1 MGAAVHGRRGRDVS
15 ACGRAKSYFY
25 HHTFS
30 PLILDTI
37 LDPNCIWLTDAENS
51 TSRDD
56 GRQKEQ
62 LEAFKIELTA
72 ADVEAIAAAGRG
84 KFYRHFQHGVWD
96 GAKP

>member
-1 MGAAVHGRRGRDVS
+1 VRYIPS
-15 ACGRAKSYFY
+15 LRA
-25 HHTFS
+25 
-30 PLILDTI
+30 ILVRSDLGI
-37 LDPNCIWLTDAENS
+37 RLHIWPGGAENS

-62 LEAFKIELTA
+62 LEAFKIELA
-72 ADVEAIAAAGRG
+72 AEEVEAIAAAGRG